1 MTLSTNEQKTFEF
14 QPTDE
19 NGLPIG
25 GKQVIKYTD
34 PAQLPFLLAEQN
46 TLLIRKLREQTKKN
60 RLGIVDKEEI
70 DESAP
75 RFASVPDFTP
85 KALSKEDRAQL
96 SRDLLDEENFDSAI
110 GRIVEARGLGQAQEA
125 IQTLSQEV
133 STLKALREVEIFQQQ
148 NPDYIVCDENAR
160 TLVNWIVRYNLA
172 PVASNF
178 QRAYDTL
185 KAAGVLV
192 TSLDKVENPQY
203 VPPVVES
210 LETEIPDGERIE
222 IPEGEIEP
230 IVVVEQ
236 VVTPEEEHPALRRE
250 EPPTPPKPS
259 RVPLGLSRS
268 SSIEGGAP
276 VTAPVGSELTYEIK
290 DPQSGRVLQT
300 LTGQKALDAMPSDEY
315 KRRIRQPGFV
325 TLVNKIEAE
334 TQRKRAAARG

>member
-1 MTLSTNEQKTFEF
+1 MNTNEQKTFEF
-14 QPTDE
+14 QPTDDK
-19 NGLPIG
+19 GLPIG

-60 RLGIVDKEEI
+60 RLGIVDVEEI

-75 RFASVPDFTP
+75 RFTAVPDFTP

-96 SRDLLDEENFDSAI
+96 SRDLLDEDNFDEAI
-110 GRIVEARGLGQAQEA
+110 TKIVDARGLGQAQKA
-125 IQTLSQEV
+125 ILDLSQKI
-133 STLKALREVEIFQQQ
+133 STLEALREVEIFQQN
-148 NPDYIVCDENAR
+148 NPEYIVCDENAQ
-160 TLVNWIVRYNLA
+160 TLVSWLVRYNLN
-172 PVASNF
+172 PVVANF

-185 KAAGVLV
+185 RAAGVLV
-192 TSLDKVENPQY
+192 TSLSKVENPQY
-203 VPPVVES
+203 VPPVVEN
-210 LETEIPDGERIE
+210 LETELPDGERIY

-236 VVTPEEEHPALRRE
+236 HVPTPEEEHPALRRE
-250 EPPTPPKPS
+250 APPVPPKPS

-268 SSIEGGAP
+268 SSADGGAP
-276 VTAPVGSELTYEIK
+276 VSSPIGNELVYEIK
-290 DPQSGRVLQT
+290 DPQTQRVLQT
-300 LTGQKALDAMPSDEY
+300 LTGQRALDAMPSDEY

-334 TQRKRAAARG
+334 TQRKRASSRG

>member
-1 MTLSTNEQKTFEF
+1 LSTNEQKTFEF
-14 QPTDE
+14 QPTDD

-46 TLLIRKLREQTKKN
+46 TLLIRKLRQQTKN
-60 RLGIVDKEEI
+60 SRLGIVEKEDI
-70 DESAP
+70 DENAP
-75 RFASVPDFTP
+75 RFASAPDFTP
-85 KALSKEDRAQL
+85 KILTKEERAQL

-133 STLKALREVEIFQQQ
+133 NTLKALREVEIFQQQ
-148 NPDYIVCDENAR
+148 NPDYIVCDENAQ
-160 TLVNWIVRYNLA
+160 TLVAWLVRYNLN
-172 PVASNF
+172 PVAANF

-192 TSLDKVENPQY
+192 TSLSKVENPQY
-203 VPPVVES
+203 VAPVSEIV
-210 LETEIPDGERIE
+210 ETEIPDGERVE
-222 IPEGEIEP
+222 IPEGEIVP
-230 IVVVEQ
+230 ITVVEQ
-236 VVTPEEEHPALRRE
+236 PVTPPEEEHPALHRE
-250 EPPTPPKPS
+250 APPAPPRQS

-268 SSIEGGAP
+268 SSVDGGVP
-276 VTAPVGSELTYEIK
+276 VTAPIGSELVYEIK

-300 LTGQKALDAMPSDEY
+300 LTGQQALNAMPSDEY